1 MAVSR
6 ENQRDR
12 RKTRKFLSQKAG
24 GDDFKEKGLRTHYE
38 MKSV

>member
-24 GDDFKEKGLRTHYE
+24 GDDFKEKGLLD
-38 MKSV
+38 SVYNV